1 MTRPLSLAIQDGL
14 ILLSHYII
22 QNQTYQR
29 TSAEPAKCFQ
39 RRQVKTGSFL
49 MSLLRKSW
57 VRLWKKEYCF
67 GKKNIER
74 FFRFPWLA
82 ICNTTKYIL
91 LMLTENPVCETRQ
104 PFLTLGKW
112 MLLCCRNHVEL
123 CLLIQGGEGGAVITG
138 CEIILVIK
146 TQLLLSITD
155 TS

>member
-57 VRLWKKEYCF
+57 VRLWKREYCF
-67 GKKNIER
+67 GKKKYWKIFQISLTSNMQYYEVYLADADWKSCVWNSSA
-74 FFRFPWLA
+74 FPH
-82 ICNTTKYIL
+82 I
-91 LMLTENPVCETRQ
+91 
-104 PFLTLGKW
+104 GK
-112 MLLCCRNHVEL
+112 VD
-123 CLLIQGGEGGAVITG
+123 AA
-138 CEIILVIK
+138 
-146 TQLLLSITD
+146 LLSKSCWALPSHTGRGGGCCYPWVWKHTCD
-155 TS
+155 